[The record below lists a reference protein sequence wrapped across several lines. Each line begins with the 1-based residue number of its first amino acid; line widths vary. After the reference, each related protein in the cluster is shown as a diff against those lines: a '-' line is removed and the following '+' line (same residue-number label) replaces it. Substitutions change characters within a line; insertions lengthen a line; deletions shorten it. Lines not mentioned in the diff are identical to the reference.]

1 MEPNWEKE
9 KNNEGYPNNQQTD
22 VDEKWFNLGKEVKWD
37 YENNRAVSVE
47 NNEEDS
53 LEMDM

>member
-37 YENNRAVSVE
+37 YENNRAVALE